1 MWFYTGKGDEGE
13 ANLFNGHR
21 LPKSAPVFELIG
33 ALDEATAH
41 LGLAI
46 SFSGHDQLK
55 QDLAQIQDDLSKL
68 MGLIAGASPS
78 MIGDRFVVAQKL
90 DWIETRIRFY
100 GESLDNPHAFIYAG
114 RTRCGAAIDIAR
126 TVVRKAERIF
136 TQLFGENNSETG
148 NLPYLNRLSS
158 FLFILRL
165 YVDNQ
170 PESSR
175 Y

>member
-1 MWFYTGKGDEGE
+1 MMWFYTGKGDEGE
-13 ANLFNGHR
+13 ANLFDGRR

-46 SFSGHDQLK
+46 SFSGHHQLK
-55 QDLAQIQDDLSKL
+55 EDLIQIQDDLSKF

-78 MIGDRFVVAQKL
+78 AIGDRFIIDQKL
-90 DWIETRIRFY
+90 EWIETRIRYY
-100 GESLDNPHAFIYAG
+100 GESLDNPHSFVYAG
-114 RTRCGAAIDIAR
+114 KTQCGAAIDIAR

-136 TQLFGENNSETG
+136 TMLFGEDDSKSG

-165 YVDNQ
+165 FVDNQ
-170 PESSR
+170 SESTR
-175 Y
+175 

>member
-1 MWFYTGKGDEGE
+1 MWFYTGKGDDGE
-13 ANLFNGHR
+13 ANLFDGRR

-46 SFSGHDQLK
+46 SFSVHDQLK
-55 QDLAQIQDDLSKL
+55 QDLAQIQDDLSKF
-68 MGLIAGASPS
+68 MGLIAGASRAA
-78 MIGDRFVVAQKL
+78 IGDRFDITQKIN
-90 DWIETRIRFY
+90 WIETRIKIY

-114 RTRCGAAIDIAR
+114 KTRCGAAIDIAR
-126 TVVRKAERIF
+126 TVVRKAERMF
-136 TQLFGENNSETG
+136 TQQLSEDDSKSE

-165 YVDNQ
+165 FVDNQ
-170 PESSR
+170 PESDN
-175 Y
+175 

>member
-13 ANLFNGHR
+13 ANLFDGRR
-21 LPKSAPVFELIG
+21 LPKSSPIFDLIG

-46 SFSGHDQLK
+46 SFSDDVLIK

-68 MGLIAGASPS
+68 MGLIAGATPAA
-78 MIGDRFVVAQKL
+78 IGDRFLLPDKL
-90 DWIETRIRFY
+90 DWIESRIDFY
-100 GESLDNPHAFIYAG
+100 GKSLENPRAFVYG
-114 RTRCGAAIDIAR
+114 GKTRCGAALDIAR
-126 TVVRKAERIF
+126 TVVRRAERIF
-136 TQLFGENNSETG
+136 TQKLDEEDSNRS

-165 YVDNQ
+165 FIDNQ
-170 PESSR
+170 PDSCK
-175 Y
+175 